1 MNRAVMMV
9 IVLLVY
15 VIYAAF
21 KHKEVWRKLTLKQII
36 GVLLTFLIMM
46 GIGGTFLYYSSRLL
60 MDTIPN
66 EIVSILMQF
75 ISAIIVII
83 FGVVVFNII
92 VSKITNGV
100 LPVKRPPS

>member
-9 IVLLVY
+9 IVLLAY

-36 GVLLTFLIMM
+36 GVLLTCLIMM